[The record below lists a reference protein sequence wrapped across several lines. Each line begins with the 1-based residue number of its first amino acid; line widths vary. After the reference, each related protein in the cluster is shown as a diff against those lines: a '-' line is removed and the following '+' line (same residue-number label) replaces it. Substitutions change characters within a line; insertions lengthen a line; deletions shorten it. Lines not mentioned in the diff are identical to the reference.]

1 MDWDEIVN
9 DLKLGL
15 VFGSSVFV
23 SILALGFGWV

>member
-9 DLKLGL
+9 DLKLGS
-15 VFGSSVFV
+15 VFGGAVFV